1 MEDKEN
7 ERSEE
12 EMGMVQKHYLEQL
25 STLPVEVKTR
35 SREWRK
41 FFPHL
46 PGIALSRLLKESYV
60 ACPAVM
66 VKDVIHVLSV
76 SRVDKQTVKIG
87 YDWAKHV
94 RCDNSDID
102 DYAYAAVALEY
113 ANINWRTGRVDS
125 SGWQEVHRIFLQDPY
140 DLRVSDFNIWI
151 AMKWPFGVMEDNE
164 YSPFYEQYDRS
175 TVHITDS
182 WVLAEELSCG
192 KRHNHYSRCARCGWG
207 LCSFPCQ
214 GCETNFKYPRVHHA
228 NIGDCCLKGAMPEK
242 TEAKFVE
249 MGHLFTADAQAMR
262 KKEKRDRQECV
273 ERQKNKGE
281 ESY

>member
-7 ERSEE
+7 GKFGE

-25 STLPVEVKTR
+25 STLPVEVKGR

-46 PGIALSRLLKESYV
+46 PGIALSRLLKEGHI

-66 VKDVIHVLSV
+66 VDGVVHILSV
-76 SRVDKQTVKIG
+76 SRVNKQVVRIS
-87 YDWAKHV
+87 YDWAERV
-94 RCDNSDID
+94 RRADGDVN
-102 DYAYAAVALEY
+102 YAYAAIALDY
-113 ANINWRTGRVDS
+113 VNINWRTGRVDS
-125 SGWQEVHRIFLQDPY
+125 NGWQEVHRIFLQDPY
-140 DLRVSDFNIWI
+140 DLRVSDFNIWV
-151 AMKWPFGVMEDNE
+151 AMNWPFGMMEDNK

-175 TVHITDS
+175 TVHITDN
-182 WVLAEELSCG
+182 WVLAKELSCG
-192 KRHNHYSRCARCGWG
+192 KKRNHYSRCARCGWG

-214 GCETNFKYPRVHHA
+214 GCEANFKYPRVHHT

-242 TEAKFVE
+242 TEAKFRE
-249 MGHLFTADAQAMR
+249 MGHMFTADVQATR
-262 KKEKRDRQECV
+262 EKEKRDRLEDV
-273 ERQKNKGE
+273 ERQKKKIE